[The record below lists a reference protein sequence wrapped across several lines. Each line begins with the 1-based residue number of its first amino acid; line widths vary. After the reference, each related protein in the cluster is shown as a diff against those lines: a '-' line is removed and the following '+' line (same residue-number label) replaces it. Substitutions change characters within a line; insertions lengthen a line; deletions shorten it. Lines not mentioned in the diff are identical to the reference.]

1 MKKDLLDLTLDEI
14 ALEIQTYGW
23 PKFRSTQ
30 IFRWLHMGIKD
41 FMDMTNLSK
50 SDREVLENK
59 YSITDLKLI
68 RRQDSRKD
76 ETVKF
81 LFQLPDGEMVESVLM
96 KYKHGNSACLSTQVG
111 CAMACS
117 FCASGQEGLVRN
129 LTTGEMVDQILA
141 MSSLQS
147 ERISHVVLMGSGE
160 PLQNLGNVVKLMKI
174 INENEGLNISL
185 RHVTLSTCGLIP
197 EILKLATYKLPINL
211 AISLHASNDDI
222 RRRIMPVSRGYSIK
236 ELISACDEYSRITGR
251 RVTYEYALIKGVND
265 SIIDMQHLAKLLK
278 GKLCHV
284 NLIPINPVEGS
295 NYQSTNIS
303 HLNELTRVLLKNGIV
318 STVRRELGSD
328 IDAACGQL
336 KRRTLNEK

>member
-1 MKKDLLDLTLDEI
+1 MKKDLLDFTLEEI
-14 ALEIQTYGW
+14 THEISALGW

-30 IFRWLHMGIKD
+30 IFRWLYVGVKD
-41 FMDMTNLSK
+41 FMEMTNLSK
-50 SDREVLENK
+50 GDREELQNK
-59 YSITDLKLI
+59 YSIMNLTLI
-68 RRQDSRKD
+68 KKQESRED
-76 ETVKF
+76 ETAKF
-81 LFQLPDGEMVESVLM
+81 LFQLSDGEMIESVFM

-129 LTTGEMVDQILA
+129 LSTGEMVDQILS
-141 MSSLQS
+141 MSRLQS

-174 INENEGLNISL
+174 INDKEGLNISL

-197 EILKLATYKLPINL
+197 EIRELASFKLPINL
-211 AISLHASNDDI
+211 AISLHASNDDT
-222 RRRIMPVSRGYSIK
+222 RRRLMPVSRGYLIT
-236 ELISACDEYSRITGR
+236 ELINVCDEYASVTGR

-265 SIIDMQHLAKLLK
+265 SIADMQQLAKLLR

-295 NYQSTNIS
+295 NYQATNKA
-303 HLNELTRVLLKNGIV
+303 HLIDLTRVLLKEGIV

-336 KRRTLNEK
+336 KRRTLKDY

>member
-1 MKKDLLDLTLDEI
+1 MKRDLLDLTLDEI
-14 ALEIQTYGW
+14 SYEISLLGW

-30 IFRWLHMGIKD
+30 IFRWLYKGIKD
-41 FMDMTNLSK
+41 FMDMTNLSIN
-50 SDREVLENK
+50 DRETLISRYN
-59 YSITDLKLI
+59 ITELTLI
-68 RRQDSRKD
+68 KKQDSKKD

-81 LFQLPDGEMVESVLM
+81 LFQLPDGEMIESVLM
-96 KYKHGNSACLSTQVG
+96 KYKHGSSACLSTQVG

-117 FCASGQEGLVRN
+117 FCASGQEGLIRN
-129 LTTGEMVDQILA
+129 LTAGEMVDQILS
-141 MSSLQS
+141 MSKLQS
-147 ERISHVVLMGSGE
+147 ERIRHVVLMGSGE

-197 EILKLATYKLPINL
+197 EIKKLANYNLPINL
-211 AISLHASNDDI
+211 AISLHASNDET
-222 RRRIMPVSRGYSIK
+222 RRRLMPVSRGYTIK
-236 ELISACDEYSRITGR
+236 ELISTCDEYSRITGR

-265 SIIDMQHLAKLLK
+265 SVIDIQNLARLLK

-284 NLIPINPVEGS
+284 NLIPINPIEGS
-295 NYQSTNIS
+295 NYQAANKS
-303 HLNELTRVLLKNGIV
+303 HLNELTRVLVKEGIV

-336 KRRTLNEK
+336 KRRTIKDY